1 MLNITVGA
9 SMTLVLGLE
18 IWQALLV
25 ILASSVL
32 ALLPGIVA
40 ISGPAA
46 GTSGS
51 VVQRAIYGIHGNK
64 IVIAFY
70 GWFISGSSSR

>member
-1 MLNITVGA
+1 MSVLNFTIGA
-9 SMTLVLGLE
+9 TLTLVLGLE

-25 ILASSVL
+25 VLASQ
-32 ALLPGIVA
+32 LLWIFPGIVA

-51 VVQRAIYGIHGNK
+51 VVQRAMYGVHGNR
-64 IVIAFY
+64 IVIALF
-70 GWFISGSSSR
+70 G